1 MEVLMTN
8 ESKAPAAGGAPK
20 KLSARGL
27 VKRFDG
33 KEVLHALDFDVLDG
47 EFLSILGPSGCGKTT
62 TLRILIGL
70 LMPDEGTLTLG
81 GRDITTAP
89 PDDRGM
95 GSSNRMTSGFS
106 ASVRAMDT
114 RCCWPPESWRTLLSR
129 CSASPSCS
137 STPCAISRRRAFSSG
152 LNFSADSTFPRTVMF
167 SNSA

>member
-95 GSSNRMTSGFS
+95 GWSSWGLQSTSTRACASFRAASSS
-106 ASVRAMDT
+106 ACPSHAR
-114 RCCWPPESWRTLLSR
+114 WR
-129 CSASPSCS
+129 
-137 STPCAISRRRAFSSG
+137 
-152 LNFSADSTFPRTVMF
+152 
-167 SNSA
+167 